1 MATKKKKP
9 PSFSSW
15 KSSGYGSAANIA
27 ALQEQMAGYATDYN
41 TLSQQATAAY
51 TPTYNANLL
60 ALQQQLETQLGG
72 YSNQLSGL
80 SLTYDKQRRNLN
92 SQYDQSLNSAM
103 NNLTKRGIG
112 RSSIVGTTS
121 AAIEGARGQA
131 LDDVGAAET
140 DAYEDIYS
148 NIALAQNQYAA
159 SDRQL
164 RNDYAAQIE
173 SRINELRNT
182 NQTAQTQLQLQIAQL
197 QQSGYQQYLN
207 WYYKYGP
214 GKKKSSSRSS
224 KKSSSSSAGSKTST
238 PSNGTADALA
248 GNNPPPSKPSTSH
261 KPPTHNDL
269 YSDNPYAVTK

>member
-1 MATKKKKP
+1 MAKKP
-9 PSFSSW
+9 PSYDSW
-15 KSSGYGSAANIA
+15 LESGYGASANIA
-27 ALQEQMAGYATDYN
+27 ALQQQMAGYATDYD
-41 TLSQQATAAY
+41 TLSKQATAAY
-51 TPTYNANLL
+51 TPTYNASLL
-60 ALQQQLETQLGG
+60 ALQQQLEAQLGG
-72 YSNQLSGL
+72 YNNQLSGL
-80 SLTYDKQRRNLN
+80 NLAYDKQRRNLN
-92 SQYDQSLNSAM
+92 AQYDQSLSSAL

-140 DAYEDIYS
+140 DAYEDIYN

-159 SDRQL
+159 SERQL

-173 SRINELRNT
+173 SRINELRNA

-214 GKKKSSSRSS
+214 GKPKK
-224 KKSSSSSAGSKTST
+224 KASSSSSKSSGSTVSKTSSSSASPPKGSNL
-238 PSNGTADALA
+238 PSGMGSGGSNASSYYNT
-248 GNNPPPSKPSTSH
+248 
-261 KPPTHNDL
+261 
-269 YSDNPYAVTK
+269 SDNPRKPGY

>member
-15 KSSGYGSAANIA
+15 QSSGYGSAANIA
-27 ALQEQMAGYATDYN
+27 ALQEQMAGYATDYD
-41 TLSQQATAAY
+41 TLSQQAAAAY
-51 TPTYNANLL
+51 NPTYNANLL
-60 ALQQQLETQLGG
+60 ALQQQLETQLGA
-72 YSNQLSGL
+72 YNNQLSGL
-80 SLTYDKQRRNLN
+80 GLSYDKQRRNLN
-92 SQYDQSLNSAM
+92 SQYDQSLSSSM

-131 LDDVGAAET
+131 LADVEAAET
-140 DAYEDIYS
+140 DAYGDIYE
-148 NIALAQNQYAA
+148 NMTLAQNQYAA

-164 RNDYAAQIE
+164 RNDHAAQIE
-173 SRINELRNT
+173 ARINELRNT

-214 GKKKSSSRSS
+214 GKKKQSSKSSS
-224 KKSSSSSAGSKTST
+224 KSSSSGSSSSTGGNTST
-238 PSNGTADALA
+238 GPQGSTL
-248 GNNPPPSKPSTSH
+248 PPGMGSGGVVASPYYNT
-261 KPPTHNDL
+261 
-269 YSDNPYAVTK
+269 SDNPRKPGY